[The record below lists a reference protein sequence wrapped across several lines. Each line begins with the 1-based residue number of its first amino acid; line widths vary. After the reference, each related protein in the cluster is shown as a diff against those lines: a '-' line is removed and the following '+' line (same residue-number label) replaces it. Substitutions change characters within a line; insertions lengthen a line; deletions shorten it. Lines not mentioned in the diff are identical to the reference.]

1 MQQTSRVTI
10 KGQVTIPKAIRE
22 SLDIKVGDLVLFVDK
37 GNNVI
42 LKPAKTLLDLKGA
55 IKTDKKP
62 KSWREVRE
70 AAKKDVIKETLDK

>member
-37 GNNVI
+37 GDNVI

-62 KSWREVRE
+62 QSWSEVRE
-70 AAKKDVIKETLDK
+70 AAKKNVIREVLDK

>member
-37 GNNVI
+37 GDNVI

-62 KSWREVRE
+62 QSWSEVRE
-70 AAKKDVIKETLDK
+70 AAKKNVIREVSDK

>member
-1 MQQTSRVTI
+1 MQQTSRVTV

-42 LKPAKTLLDLKGA
+42 LKPAKTLLDLRGA

-70 AAKKDVIKETLDK
+70 AAKKNVIKEVLDK